1 MINVFDFDLFN
12 CDFEFCFS
20 FLHYSLECILLTF
33 SLSAAFVLYAVLV
46 LIAVFIIVFHY
57 IPLYGQTHIMCYIG
71 VCSLVGSLS
80 VCIIN
85 QVHFF
90 ISACLNYGA
99 LIYQVQIKVSSFTG
113 NERESCWHCFE
124 AYLFRNQSAT
134 ISPNMGFYLH
144 CSPLCHHSNELSEQ
158 GK

>member
-1 MINVFDFDLFN
+1 MTFQTFMHHIAALYLHISSYEKGYIYLEFLVVLFVLLVPPRLFYMLLRNARLNQWPKYGILLRSQVTFYLNDQWMINVFDFDLFN

-20 FLHYSLECILLTF
+20 VLHYSLECILLTF

-85 QVHFF
+85 
-90 ISACLNYGA
+90 
-99 LIYQVQIKVSSFTG
+99 
-113 NERESCWHCFE
+113 
-124 AYLFRNQSAT
+124 
-134 ISPNMGFYLH
+134 
-144 CSPLCHHSNELSEQ
+144 
-158 GK
+158 

>member
-20 FLHYSLECILLTF
+20 VLHYSLECILLTF

-85 QVHFF
+85 
-90 ISACLNYGA
+90 
-99 LIYQVQIKVSSFTG
+99 
-113 NERESCWHCFE
+113 
-124 AYLFRNQSAT
+124 
-134 ISPNMGFYLH
+134 
-144 CSPLCHHSNELSEQ
+144 
-158 GK
+158 